1 MTPHGIQKTLS
12 ANDTGATGG
21 HQAGVLVPKGG
32 DVLRFFPRLDPA
44 CKNPRAVIGVVDDT
58 GHEWAFSFI
67 YYNNRFFGGTR
78 NEYRLTGMTAF
89 FRQFN
94 LKPGDTIVLHREA
107 DRLIRI
113 RFERA
118 QRQAT
123 KLRLSSSWKV
133 IETEF

>member
-1 MTPHGIQKTLS
+1 MTPNAIQKTLS

-32 DVLRFFPRLDPA
+32 DVLRFFPRLDPT
-44 CKNPRAVIGVVDDT
+44 CKNPRAVIDVVDDT
-58 GHEWAFSFI
+58 GCEWAFSFI

-89 FRQFN
+89 FREFN
-94 LKPGDTIVLHREA
+94 LKPGDTIVLQREA

-118 QRQAT
+118 QKQTT
-123 KLRLSSSWKV
+123 KLRLSASWKV